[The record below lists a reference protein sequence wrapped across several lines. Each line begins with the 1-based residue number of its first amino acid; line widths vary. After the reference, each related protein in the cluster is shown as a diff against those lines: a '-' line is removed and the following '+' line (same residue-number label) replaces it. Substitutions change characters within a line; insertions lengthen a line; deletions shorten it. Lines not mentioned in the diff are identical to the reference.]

1 MIRKATLTALGLA
14 ALIAITAVPSR
25 AQFYIGAQA
34 GLSNE
39 EVKVGQIKFDRD
51 SAFLYGAQ
59 VGLRLS
65 SFTIE
70 GQFYRA
76 EHDLL
81 SNETDPPDVSQ
92 QLDYY
97 FLGVNG
103 KLGIPLK
110 IVYPYISVGV
120 GTFQVNLKD
129 IGKKSDLSYS
139 VGAGAEL
146 TLGKLGIFGELRY
159 IDFKVDLDN
168 RSWDMGGLNVHVG
181 LNFHF

>member
-1 MIRKATLTALGLA
+1 MTRRILLTALCLVLLA
-14 ALIAITAVPSR
+14 VAAVPGR
-25 AQFYIGAQA
+25 AQFYIGVQA
-34 GLSNE
+34 GLSSE
-39 EVKVGQIKFDRD
+39 DVKVGEVKFDRD

-59 VGLRLS
+59 VGVRLS

-81 SNETDPPDVSQ
+81 TSDDSPDMSQ

-103 KLGIPLK
+103 KLGIPLA
-110 IVYPYISVGV
+110 IVYPYITVGV
-120 GTFQVNLKD
+120 GTYQANFKD

-139 VGAGAEL
+139 VGAGAEVS
-146 TLGKLGIFGELRY
+146 LGKIGLFGELRY
-159 IDFKVDLDN
+159 IDFKVELDN
-168 RSWDMGGLNVHVG
+168 QSWDMGGLNAHVG

>member
-1 MIRKATLTALGLA
+1 MKKASLMALYLA
-14 ALIAITAVPSR
+14 LLIAIAAVPGR
-25 AQFYIGAQA
+25 ADFYIGAQT

-39 EVKVGQIKFDRD
+39 NVKVGQIKFDRD

-59 VGLRLS
+59 AGFRFS
-65 SFTIE
+65 SFAIE

-76 EHDLL
+76 QHDLL
-81 SNETDPPDVSQ
+81 SNDMNPSELTQ
-92 QLDYY
+92 RMDYY

-103 KLGIPLK
+103 RLGVPLA
-110 IVYPYISVGV
+110 IVYPYLAAAV
-120 GTFQVNLKD
+120 GTYHVNLRD

-139 VGAGAEL
+139 LGAGTEL
-146 TLGKLGIFGELRY
+146 TLGKVGIFGELRY

-168 RSWDMGGLNVHVG
+168 RSWDMGGLNVHLG